1 MDKIHQLNFTTNW
14 NNKLACHAFTTIRLW
29 YEGRFQMGQEVE
41 ILLQKKHLKYA
52 RIIDIKTFKLHQINN
67 YMALLDTGY
76 NADQTKEFIRNIYK
90 NKIQDIENT
99 LFAYILLETTKK

>member
-29 YEGRFQMGQEVE
+29 YEGRFQKGQEVE

-52 RIIDIKTFKLHQINN
+52 IIIDIKIFQLHQLNN
-67 YMALLDTGY
+67 FMALLDTGY
-76 NADQTKEFIRNIYK
+76 TVEKTKDIIRTMYK
-90 NKIQDIENT
+90 NKIQNIEHT
-99 LFAYILLETTKK
+99 LFAYILLETIKK